1 MKTFTFHSGGTA
13 TPFNPD
19 KRTNDGQG
27 TTLSALEFHKG
38 IVRDSGRRDV
48 YILDH
53 KGREVECN
61 SIPNQKVA

>member
-1 MKTFTFHSGGTA
+1 MKTFTFHSGGSV

-19 KRTNDGQG
+19 KRTTDGQG
-27 TTLSALEFHKG
+27 TTLSSLEFHKG
-38 IVRDSGRRDV
+38 MVRDAGRRDV

-61 SIPNQKVA
+61 PSLTSKVA